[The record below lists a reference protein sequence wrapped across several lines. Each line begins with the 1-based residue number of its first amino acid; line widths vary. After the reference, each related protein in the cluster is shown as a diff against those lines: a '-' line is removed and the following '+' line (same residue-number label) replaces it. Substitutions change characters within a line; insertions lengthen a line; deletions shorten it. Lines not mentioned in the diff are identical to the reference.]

1 MKILI
6 ENLEFESVIGIYKH
20 ERKEKQKVVMDIY
33 INYDYSG
40 EYLDYS
46 EVAKFVQQ
54 FIQTNGFFSIEE
66 ALLKLSEELKN
77 AYKNI
82 KNIKLRLRKPTIL
95 PNADVGVEFES
106 D

>member
-33 INYDYSG
+33 IDYNYSG
-40 EYLDYS
+40 KYLDYS
-46 EVAKFVQQ
+46 EVADFVQQ
-54 FIQTNGFFSIEE
+54 FIQANGFYSIEE
-66 ALLKLSEELKN
+66 ALIKLSEELKN
-77 AYKNI
+77 TYKNI

-95 PNADVGVEFES
+95 PNADVGVEFEG
-106 D
+106 